1 MRLFTLSSPFLV
13 LLVLLFISSAA
24 ESVPLSNSTLYPQAP
39 TPPVSAV
46 KRETGR
52 GHRRLKNDD
61 WHIRP
66 WAIYHGR
73 PIHT

>member
-1 MRLFTLSSPFLV
+1 MRLSALSSPSFA
-13 LLVLLFISSAA
+13 LLVLLLISAA

-39 TPPVSAV
+39 TPAASAV
-46 KRETGR
+46 KRENRR
-52 GHRRLKNDD
+52 GHRRLKDDD